1 MPHIISIDQTDS
13 EALDV
18 FTRMSE
24 TELRRLYEPERGLFI
39 AESAHIVHRALDA
52 GGACTDGD
60 DPDNRPVPV
69 SLLCERLETEEE
81 GRYRKAF
88 ADRDEPRV
96 AGCAIGGY
104 LFHPK
109 IAAVI
114 RRIEEEGYTDV
125 PVYCAPLS
133 VLETITGYHMTGG
146 VLCAMKRP
154 PLPEAASLLTRAKRI
169 VVTDHVTNPTNVGAI
184 FRSAAALGA
193 DAVLLTESCSDP
205 LYRRALRT
213 GMGSAFQIP
222 WTYVNDDYIAL
233 LHRFGFTV
241 CAMALADGAV
251 PVSDPRLSSREKL
264 AVVLGNEGY
273 GLPEDAVRASDIVC
287 MIPMSH
293 GVDSLNVA
301 AASAVAF
308 YALF

>member
-1 MPHIISIDQTDS
+1 MLRIIAIDRTDAD
-13 EALDV
+13 ALDV

-52 GGACTDGD
+52 GAGRTDGD
-60 DPDNRPVPV
+60 NPDNRPVPV
-69 SLLCERLETEEE
+69 CLLCERLETEEE
-81 GRYRKAF
+81 GRYRHAF
-88 ADRDEPRV
+88 ADRNEPRV
-96 AGCAIGGY
+96 AGCAIDGY

-109 IAAVI
+109 IATVI
-114 RRIEEEGYTDV
+114 RRIGEEAGDDV

-133 VLETITGYHMTGG
+133 VLEKLTGYHLTGG
-146 VLCAMKRP
+146 VLCAMRRP
-154 PLPEAASLLTRAKRI
+154 VLPQAPSLLAGARRI

-222 WTYVNDDYIAL
+222 WTYVDDDYIAL

-241 CAMALADGAV
+241 CAMALADRAV

-273 GLPEDAVRASDIVC
+273 GLPEDTVRASDIVC